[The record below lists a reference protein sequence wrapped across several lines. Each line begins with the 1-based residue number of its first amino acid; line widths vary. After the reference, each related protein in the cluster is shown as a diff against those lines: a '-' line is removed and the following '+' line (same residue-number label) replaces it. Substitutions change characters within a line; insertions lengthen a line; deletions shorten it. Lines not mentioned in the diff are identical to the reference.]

1 MQMPYRTPSLVRLSW
16 LAQTVQQIA
25 SSPEDW
31 LDQVHYDTDER
42 WYLRLAQDDEHE
54 VWLLS
59 WLPGQHTG
67 FHDHGASAGAFAVA
81 LGSLSERAAPY
92 GRPERSPRE
101 LVQGSVRSFGANYV
115 HDVGNTSDR
124 PTVSVH
130 AYSPPLAVMRHYET
144 ASSGLLRVRRQV
156 SAW

>member
-1 MQMPYRTPSLVRLSW
+1 MSYRTPSLVRLCW
-16 LAQTVQQIA
+16 LAQTAQQIA

-42 WYLRLAQDDEHE
+42 WYLRLAQDAEHE

-81 LGSLSERAAPY
+81 LGSLAERAAPY

-101 LVQGSVRSFGANYV
+101 LAQGAVRSFGANYV
-115 HDVGNTSDR
+115 HDVGNSSDR
-124 PTVSVH
+124 PAVSVH
-130 AYSPPLAVMRHYET
+130 AYSPPLAMMRHYET
-144 ASSGLLRVRRQV
+144 ASSGLLKVRRQV